1 MRVEDLRLLPGAAEA
16 IARLREAGYVAV
28 VVTNQSAVARGMIT
42 EADLGEIHNE
52 MQWQLAA
59 DGAEVDGIYYCPH
72 HPDHGESPYRQD
84 CPCRK
89 PKPGLL
95 HQSAEELGIDL
106 AQSVMIGDKVID
118 LETGWNA
125 GCRSIL
131 VRTGYGES
139 AYAEMDQET
148 RDRIAC
154 VARDLSEAA
163 DRVLA
168 GSK

>member
-1 MRVEDLRLLPGAAEA
+1 
-16 IARLREAGYVAV
+16 
-28 VVTNQSAVARGMIT
+28 
-42 EADLGEIHNE
+42 
-52 MQWQLAA
+52 
-59 DGAEVDGIYYCPH
+59 
-72 HPDHGESPYRQD
+72 
-84 CPCRK
+84 
-89 PKPGLL
+89 
-95 HQSAEELGIDL
+95 
-106 AQSVMIGDKVID
+106 MIGDKVID